1 MKHIKKWY
9 LVLVLFVLFGSFTF
23 GDDENQEEIDYLL
36 FLPDSGNQFVNEA
49 QAMIQLD
56 NAAKYLA
63 DRNPA
68 PGKISVYGY
77 AADFANDIDP
87 AVLSRQRALFVIE
100 ELQKRGLSKDLF
112 ADPVGSSS
120 VDLWGSNADEDGRSL
135 NRRVR
140 ITLDDAIL
148 VPAIAE
154 VCDFVMET
162 PAAEPIQ
169 EESVSDESR
178 SPFPWWIIPLVLI
191 ALAAILLLALKRRK
205 KPVPPDTTEA
215 PSIPRPEPIAIV
227 PVMPAGKVK
236 VLEEEEIR
244 RYAYGLYEKRCGQNG
259 DAPGDWYNSIF
270 ELTAYYEA
278 QGYRVLLYWEV
289 SQISTTSPAA
299 SHV

>member
-9 LVLVLFVLFGSFTF
+9 LVLVLLAFFGSFAF
-23 GDDENQEEIDYLL
+23 GEDKNHQEIDYLL
-36 FLPDSGNQFVNEA
+36 FLPDSGSRFANEA

-63 DRNPA
+63 GRNPA
-68 PGKISVYGY
+68 PGQICVYGY
-77 AADFANDIDP
+77 AADFANGIDP
-87 AVLSRQRALFVIE
+87 AVLSRQRALFVIN
-100 ELQKRGLSKDLF
+100 ELQKRGLSNDLF

-120 VDLWGSNADEDGRSL
+120 VDLWGSNSDESGRSG

-140 ITLDDAIL
+140 ITLDGDVL
-148 VPAIAE
+148 TPAIAE

-162 PAAEPIQ
+162 PAAVLPVQ
-169 EESVSDESR
+169 EKNPSDESR
-178 SPFPWWIIPLVLI
+178 SSFPWWIILLALI

-205 KPVPPDTTEA
+205 KPLP
-215 PSIPRPEPIAIV
+215 PEPIAIV
-227 PVMPAGKVK
+227 PVKPNGKVK

-244 RYAYGLYEKRCGQNG
+244 RYAYGLYEKRFGLNG
-259 DAPGDWYNSIF
+259 DESGDWYNSIF

-289 SQISTTSPAA
+289 
-299 SHV
+299 